1 VGPSPPERG
10 SDDDRAEICSML
22 GVVSTTSSSSSSSSD
37 SSAAESVRAPQP
49 NLNIAISSIVVV
61 AGSELPVIPEMSEL
75 DVAQSKME
83 GMVPN
88 ALCGAGGSASMFL
101 YKLKL
106 HFFVVSPA
114 NLAFL
119 WCR

>member
-1 VGPSPPERG
+1 
-10 SDDDRAEICSML
+10 
-22 GVVSTTSSSSSSSSD
+22 
-37 SSAAESVRAPQP
+37 
-49 NLNIAISSIVVV
+49 
-61 AGSELPVIPEMSEL
+61 VIPEMSEL

-119 WCR
+119 WFR